1 MGACYCGNL
10 FLSNCKNKGWT
21 CMTYQIECIRE
32 KVDRLKKSRIPR
44 LLLLFW
50 VPMLIQFGLPPNSRG
65 FVSNF
70 RQSTKGFEHADQ
82 RDLDILC
89 ERKHDLVE
97 HGVTPDSYRLSEVP
111 NSAALIMLSIELLSW
126 RAYGS
131 TPALRLSVHSET
143 DSPINVSK
151 GAVMLFPDSCGIVT
165 FLVQGSDLSSK
176 FAVSASSSRP

>member
-32 KVDRLKKSRIPR
+32 KKSINEEGTHPLVDRLKKRRIPR

-82 RDLDILC
+82 R
-89 ERKHDLVE
+89 RK
-97 HGVTPDSYRLSEVP
+97 
-111 NSAALIMLSIELLSW
+111 A
-126 RAYGS
+126 
-131 TPALRLSVHSET
+131 HSRW
-143 DSPINVSK
+143 I
-151 GAVMLFPDSCGIVT
+151 
-165 FLVQGSDLSSK
+165 
-176 FAVSASSSRP
+176 